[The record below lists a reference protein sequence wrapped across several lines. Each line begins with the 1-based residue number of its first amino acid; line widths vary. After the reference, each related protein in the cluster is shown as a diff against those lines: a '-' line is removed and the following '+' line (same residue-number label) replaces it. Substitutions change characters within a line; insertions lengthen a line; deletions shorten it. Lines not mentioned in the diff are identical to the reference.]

1 MDKMSVTATEC
12 LQAAVTIAADAQ
24 APAVESEHLLK
35 ALLDSHENN
44 ITAIIERVGADPAQL
59 KASTGQS
66 PKRSSAPPRSPTAGP
81 AWARWAAACP
91 PWQTTP

>member
-1 MDKMSVTATEC
+1 MRMDKMSVTATEC

-44 ITAIIERVGADPAQL
+44 ITAIIEQT
-59 KASTGQS
+59 ASNI
-66 PKRSSAPPRSPTAGP
+66 KL
-81 AWARWAAACP
+81 
-91 PWQTTP
+91 

>member
-1 MDKMSVTATEC
+1 MRMDKMSVTATEC

-44 ITAIIERVGADPAQL
+44 ITAIIERVGADPAAL
-59 KASTGQS
+59 DRAVTEEIERA
-66 PKRSSAPPRSPTAGP
+66 PKVSNSGAGMG
-81 AWARWAAACP
+81 
-91 PWQTTP
+91 